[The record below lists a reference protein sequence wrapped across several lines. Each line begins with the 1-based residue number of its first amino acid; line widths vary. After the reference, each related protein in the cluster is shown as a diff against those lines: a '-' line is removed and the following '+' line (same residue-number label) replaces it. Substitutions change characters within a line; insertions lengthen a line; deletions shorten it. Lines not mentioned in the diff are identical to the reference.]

1 MKGLWLF
8 PFLAAAAAFGQASE
22 KGGIQIR
29 PLAEFHLPPRI
40 GVVGESRLTLN
51 DVLNRVLENDAD
63 LRVTRI
69 SREQAGYQ
77 VRAAQ
82 GAYDPVLGF
91 QAYHTRAV
99 SPVAS
104 ILGGTQSGKLTQ
116 TEFNVTPTVSGL
128 TQWGGSYSFR
138 FANSR
143 QQSDSLFL
151 TLNPQY
157 PTTATLNLTQP
168 LWRGL
173 RFDANRYRVEAARKN
188 TRLSSEQLRQHVI
201 ERLTL
206 AINAYWELA
215 YAWQNYQVQM
225 EAVRLA
231 QEQYESNRRQAE
243 QGVLAPVDVVAAQTQ
258 VATFQQSAILA
269 QQALA
274 AADNSLKTI
283 MLPNR
288 EDPGWNVA
296 VVPDTEVDVRP
307 TILPLRDA
315 VNQAIASR
323 PEMSENA
330 IALAINQ
337 LDVRLNK
344 DQTRP
349 QVNAFAN
356 LSATGLSG
364 VPMPP
369 GSNPFP
375 IQLPI
380 LTTQLPG
387 LFVGNYGQSLSNLF
401 GGNFPMAQVGVQ
413 ISLPL
418 RNRTAEAQL
427 ASAEAD
433 GRKLKVLRDQI
444 GMAIEADVRNALQG
458 VTSAGARL
466 GAATLARESAEDQYA
481 SEQRQFQAGTSTVF
495 LVLER
500 QRDLIVARS
509 REVRAKADLGEAK
522 ANLDR
527 ATART
532 IEANGIQAAF

>member
-1 MKGLWLF
+1 MKRFAL
-8 PFLAAAAAFGQASE
+8 PFVAAVSMWAQTPAPA
-22 KGGIQIR
+22 GIEIR
-29 PLAEFHLPPRI
+29 PLPDFHLPPRI
-40 GVVGESRLTLN
+40 GVIGESRLTLD
-51 DVLNRVLENDAD
+51 DVLERVLENDPD

-69 SREQAGYQ
+69 SREQARYQ

-82 GAYDPVLGF
+82 GAYDPVVGL
-91 QAYHTRAV
+91 QAYHTKAV

-116 TEFNVTPTVSGL
+116 TELNVTPTVSGL
-128 TQWGGSYSFR
+128 TAWGGTYSFR
-138 FANSR
+138 FSNSR

-168 LWRGL
+168 LLRGL
-173 RFDANRYRVEAARKN
+173 RFDPNRYRVEVARKN
-188 TRLSSEQLRQHVI
+188 TQLSTEQVRQHVI
-201 ERLTL
+201 ERLTV

-215 YAWQNYQVQM
+215 YAWQNSQVQT

-231 QEQYESNRRQAE
+231 QRQYESNRRLAE

-258 VATFQQSAILA
+258 VANFQQTAILA
-269 QQALA
+269 QQALTA
-274 AADNSLKTI
+274 AENNLKSI

-288 EDPGWNVA
+288 EDGMWSVA
-296 VVPDTEVDVRP
+296 VVPDTDVDIRP

-315 VNQAIASR
+315 VNQALASR
-323 PEMSENA
+323 PEMAENA
-330 IALAINQ
+330 IALGINK

-344 DQTRP
+344 DQTKP
-349 QVNAFAN
+349 QINAFAN
-356 LSATGLSG
+356 LSATGLAG

-369 GSNPFP
+369 GTNPFP
-375 IQLPI
+375 IELPI
-380 LTTQLPG
+380 LSTQIPG
-387 LFVGNYGQSLSNLF
+387 LFVGSYGQSVGNLF
-401 GGNFPMAQVGVQ
+401 GGNFPTAQVGVQ

-427 ASAEAD
+427 AIAEAD

-444 GMAIEADVRNALQG
+444 GMAIEADVRNALQA
-458 VTSAGARL
+458 VTSADARL
-466 GAATLARESAEDQYA
+466 SAARLARESAEEQYA

-495 LVLER
+495 LVLQR
-500 QRDLIVARS
+500 QSDLIAARS

-527 ATART
+527 ATANT
-532 IEANGIQAAF
+532 IQAHGIKTAF